1 MDLNLLAKTIK
12 ESLIENQ
19 KAEVPSLGTFLFR
32 ISAARVSE
40 DEKTILPPSGS
51 ISFKSDTKVTGESF
65 IRYCSSRTG
74 ISVKSTTYEMHNCI
88 ENLKRELSK
97 EKRVHLPELGL
108 LTPDNAGVIIFT
120 PEDEDSICRDIF
132 GFTAVP
138 VKPIKENKQV
148 QQESHTDNTLEI
160 AEKKAT
166 QEKDKE
172 TPKEKKNK
180 EKKKKG
186 LSKAMMAAIIS
197 IAAIIIV
204 LVAIYLLG
212 RFGLLDSIIYT
223 EEELELIKS
232 SVIR

>member
-40 DEKTILPPSGS
+40 DGKTILPPSGS
-51 ISFKSDTKVTGESF
+51 ISFKSDFKVTGESL

-88 ENLKRELSK
+88 EALKRELSK
-97 EKRVHLPELGL
+97 EKRVLLPELGQ
-108 LTPDNAGVIIFT
+108 LTHDDTQEIIFT
-120 PEDEDSICRDIF
+120 PEDEDSICRDVF
-132 GFTAVP
+132 GFTSVP
-138 VKPIKENKQV
+138 IKPIKENRQT
-148 QQESHTDNTLEI
+148 QEIQTGNSVKTTKKKKT
-160 AEKKAT
+160 EKNATKGKAT
-166 QEKDKE
+166 E
-172 TPKEKKNK
+172 
-180 EKKKKG
+180 KKG
-186 LSKAMMAAIIS
+186 LSKAMMAAIIA
-197 IAAIIIV
+197 ITTIII
-204 LVAIYLLG
+204 LSVAIYLLG

-232 SVIR
+232 TVNR

>member
-32 ISAARVSE
+32 ISAARISE
-40 DEKTILPPSGS
+40 DEKTILPPSGAV
-51 ISFKSDTKVTGESF
+51 SFKSDPKVTGESL

-74 ISVKSTTYEMHNCI
+74 ISVKSATYEIHNCI

-172 TPKEKKNK
+172 TPTPK

-197 IAAIIIV
+197 ITAIIIV
-204 LVAIYLLG
+204 LVTIYLLG

-232 SVIR
+232 TVNR

>member
-51 ISFKSDTKVTGESF
+51 ISFKSDTKVTGESL
-65 IRYCSSRTG
+65 IRYYSSRTG

-88 ENLKRELSK
+88 ENLKRELAK

-108 LTPDNAGVIIFT
+108 LTPDVTEEIIFT

-132 GFTAVP
+132 GFTPVS
-138 VKPIKENKQV
+138 VKPIKESRQG
-148 QQESHTDNTLEI
+148 QEIQTGNSVTTTKKKKT
-160 AEKKAT
+160 EKKAT
-166 QEKDKE
+166 KRKATE
-172 TPKEKKNK
+172 
-180 EKKKKG
+180 KKG
-186 LSKAMMAAIIS
+186 LSKAMMAAIIA
-197 IAAIIIV
+197 IATIII
-204 LVAIYLLG
+204 LSVAIYLLG

-232 SVIR
+232 TVNR

>member
-32 ISAARVSE
+32 ISAARISE
-40 DEKTILPPSGS
+40 DGKTILPPSGAV
-51 ISFKSDTKVTGESF
+51 SFKSDPKVTGESL

-74 ISVKSTTYEMHNCI
+74 ISVKSATYEIHNCI

-148 QQESHTDNTLEI
+148 QQEDTDKTLEI
-160 AEKKAT
+160 TEKKAT

-172 TPKEKKNK
+172 TPK

>member
-32 ISAARVSE
+32 ISAARISE
-40 DEKTILPPSGS
+40 DGKTILPPSGAV
-51 ISFKSDTKVTGESF
+51 SFKSDPKVTGESL

-74 ISVKSTTYEMHNCI
+74 ISVKSATYEIHNCI

-172 TPKEKKNK
+172 TPTPK

-197 IAAIIIV
+197 ITAIIIV
-204 LVAIYLLG
+204 LVTIYLLG

-232 SVIR
+232 NVNR

>member
-32 ISAARVSE
+32 ISAARISE
-40 DEKTILPPSGS
+40 DGKTILPPSGAV
-51 ISFKSDTKVTGESF
+51 SFKSDPKVTGESL

-74 ISVKSTTYEMHNCI
+74 ISVKSTTYEIHNCI

-148 QQESHTDNTLEI
+148 QQESHTDKTLEI
-160 AEKKAT
+160 TEKKTT

-172 TPKEKKNK
+172 TPK

>member
-32 ISAARVSE
+32 ISAARISE
-40 DEKTILPPSGS
+40 DGKTILPPSGAV
-51 ISFKSDTKVTGESF
+51 SFKSDPKVTGESL

-74 ISVKSTTYEMHNCI
+74 ISVKSTTYEIHNCI

-148 QQESHTDNTLEI
+148 QQDDHTDKTLEI
-160 AEKKAT
+160 TEKKAT

-172 TPKEKKNK
+172 TPK

-197 IAAIIIV
+197 ITAIIIV

-232 SVIR
+232 TFNR

>member
-32 ISAARVSE
+32 ISAARISE
-40 DEKTILPPSGS
+40 DGKTILPPSGAV
-51 ISFKSDTKVTGESF
+51 SFKSDPKVTGESL

-74 ISVKSTTYEMHNCI
+74 ISVKSATYEIHNCI

-172 TPKEKKNK
+172 TPTPKER
-180 EKKKKG
+180 KKKG

-197 IAAIIIV
+197 ITAIIIV
-204 LVAIYLLG
+204 LVTIYLLG

-232 SVIR
+232 TVNR

>member
-32 ISAARVSE
+32 ISAARISE
-40 DEKTILPPSGS
+40 DGKTILPPSGAV
-51 ISFKSDTKVTGESF
+51 SFKSDPKVTGESL

-74 ISVKSTTYEMHNCI
+74 ISVKSTTYEIHNCI

-172 TPKEKKNK
+172 TPTPK

-197 IAAIIIV
+197 ITAIIIV
-204 LVAIYLLG
+204 LVTIYLLG

-232 SVIR
+232 TVNR

>member
-32 ISAARVSE
+32 ISAARISE
-40 DEKTILPPSGS
+40 DGKTILPPSGAV
-51 ISFKSDTKVTGESF
+51 SFKSDPKVTGESL

-74 ISVKSTTYEMHNCI
+74 ISVKSATYEIHNCI

-172 TPKEKKNK
+172 TPTPK

-232 SVIR
+232 TVNR

>member
-32 ISAARVSE
+32 ISAARISE
-40 DEKTILPPSGS
+40 DGKTILPPSGAV
-51 ISFKSDTKVTGESF
+51 SFKSDPKVTGESL

-74 ISVKSTTYEMHNCI
+74 ISVKSATYEIHNCI

-172 TPKEKKNK
+172 TPTPK

>member
-32 ISAARVSE
+32 ISAARISE

-51 ISFKSDTKVTGESF
+51 ISFKSDTKVTGESL

-88 ENLKRELSK
+88 ENLKRELAK

-172 TPKEKKNK
+172 TPTPK

-197 IAAIIIV
+197 ITAIIIV
-204 LVAIYLLG
+204 LVTIYLLG

-232 SVIR
+232 TVNR

>member
-32 ISAARVSE
+32 ISAARISE
-40 DEKTILPPSGS
+40 DGKTILPPSGAV
-51 ISFKSDTKVTGESF
+51 SFKSDTKVTGESL

-148 QQESHTDNTLEI
+148 QQEDHTDKTLEI
-160 AEKKAT
+160 TEKKAT

-172 TPKEKKNK
+172 TPK

-204 LVAIYLLG
+204 LVTIYLLG

>member
-32 ISAARVSE
+32 ISAARISE

-88 ENLKRELSK
+88 ENLKRELAK

-108 LTPDNAGVIIFT
+108 LTPDVTEEIIFT

-132 GFTAVP
+132 GFTPVS
-138 VKPIKENKQV
+138 VKPIKESRQG
-148 QQESHTDNTLEI
+148 QEIQTGNSMKTTKKKKT
-160 AEKKAT
+160 EKNATKRKAT
-166 QEKDKE
+166 E
-172 TPKEKKNK
+172 
-180 EKKKKG
+180 KKG
-186 LSKAMMAAIIS
+186 LSKAMMAAIIA
-197 IAAIIIV
+197 IATIII
-204 LVAIYLLG
+204 LSVAIYLLG

-232 SVIR
+232 TVNR

>member
-32 ISAARVSE
+32 ISAARISE
-40 DEKTILPPSGS
+40 DGKTILPPSGAV
-51 ISFKSDTKVTGESF
+51 SFKSDPKVTGESL

-74 ISVKSTTYEMHNCI
+74 ISVKSATYEIHNCI

-172 TPKEKKNK
+172 TPTPK

-197 IAAIIIV
+197 ITAIIIV
-204 LVAIYLLG
+204 LVTIYLLG

-232 SVIR
+232 TVNR

>member
-32 ISAARVSE
+32 ISAARISE
-40 DEKTILPPSGS
+40 DGKTILPPSGAV
-51 ISFKSDTKVTGESF
+51 SFKSDSKVTGESL

-74 ISVKSTTYEMHNCI
+74 ISVKSTTYEIHNCI

-172 TPKEKKNK
+172 TPTPK

-232 SVIR
+232 TVNR

>member
-32 ISAARVSE
+32 ISAARISE
-40 DEKTILPPSGS
+40 DGKTILPPSGAV
-51 ISFKSDTKVTGESF
+51 SFKSDPKVTGESL

-74 ISVKSTTYEMHNCI
+74 ISVKSATYEIHNCI

-148 QQESHTDNTLEI
+148 QQEDHTDKTLEI
-160 AEKKAT
+160 TEKKAT

-172 TPKEKKNK
+172 TPK

-232 SVIR
+232 TVNR

>member
-32 ISAARVSE
+32 ISAARISE
-40 DEKTILPPSGS
+40 DGKTILPPSGAV
-51 ISFKSDTKVTGESF
+51 SFKSDPKVTGESL

-74 ISVKSTTYEMHNCI
+74 ISVKSATYEIHNCI

-148 QQESHTDNTLEI
+148 QQEDHTDKTLEI
-160 AEKKAT
+160 TEKKAT

-172 TPKEKKNK
+172 TPK

-204 LVAIYLLG
+204 LVTIYLLG

>member
-32 ISAARVSE
+32 ISAARISE
-40 DEKTILPPSGS
+40 DGKTILPPSGAV
-51 ISFKSDTKVTGESF
+51 SFKSDTKVTGESL

-148 QQESHTDNTLEI
+148 QQEDHTDKTLEI
-160 AEKKAT
+160 TEKKAT

-172 TPKEKKNK
+172 TPK

-232 SVIR
+232 TVNR